1 MLGAA
6 LSAVAE
12 AASSSAPSAAAAANG
27 SLPPVAEDEAA
38 AAAGSPSSSADQ
50 QRQQVNKRAQ
60 SLRQPKSSPVSI
72 PGKAANGSGGG
83 GSGGGVEAALSNFS
97 NAVTGWGRNLLGAGV
112 VESLATNE
120 GIKALVTGRSGGGG
134 EQGCG

>member
-1 MLGAA
+1 
-6 LSAVAE
+6 
-12 AASSSAPSAAAAANG
+12 
-27 SLPPVAEDEAA
+27 
-38 AAAGSPSSSADQ
+38 
-50 QRQQVNKRAQ
+50 
-60 SLRQPKSSPVSI
+60 VSI

-134 EQGCG
+134 GTRVWLLQMDWLQPLPGLMLVSLGCANTLVLLIV